1 MQENLT
7 SQERLERIASIINK
21 GIYLLALKEGW
32 FCHQKEE
39 KLKRSEISKE
49 ERCIVELCKGRGKIT
64 NKDLQDLLGIH
75 RNTATVKL
83 KEMVLKRLLVQN
95 GNRRHT
101 YYVLNADRIFSTTN
115 NNV

>member
-7 SQERLERIASIINK
+7 PQERLEKIVSIINK

-32 FCHQKEE
+32 FCHQKENKTKKAEMSIEE
-39 KLKRSEISKE
+39 KQ
-49 ERCIVELCKGRGKIT
+49 IVELCKARGKIT
-64 NKDLQDLLGIH
+64 NQEIQDLLGIH

-83 KEMVLKRLLVQN
+83 KAMVLKGLLIQN

-101 YYVLNADRIFSTTN
+101 YYVF
-115 NNV
+115 NVQKKY